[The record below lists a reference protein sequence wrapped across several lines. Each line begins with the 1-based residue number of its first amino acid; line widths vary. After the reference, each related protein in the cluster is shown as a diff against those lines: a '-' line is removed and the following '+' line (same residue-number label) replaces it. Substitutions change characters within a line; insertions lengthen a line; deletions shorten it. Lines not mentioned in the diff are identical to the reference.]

1 MTGEVKHNHI
11 TRSRLRDEMG
21 FKGRENALSRRLG
34 IGEHLNIFGVK
45 AVAMFQQQ
53 CHRSHIGDTTV
64 QSIATRVGVDAHQ
77 QGKFARGS
85 LGVDPIELVR
95 LL

>member
-1 MTGEVKHNHI
+1 
-11 TRSRLRDEMG
+11 
-21 FKGRENALSRRLG
+21 
-34 IGEHLNIFGVK
+34 
-45 AVAMFQQQ
+45 MFQQQ